1 MPDLSEN
8 RRVATLLREAAD
20 LLVAQGANP
29 FRAGAYRRAAD
40 TLARLDAPVR
50 ALFDE
55 RGREGLETLS
65 GIGRGLASSIAEIL
79 ITGQWAQLR
88 RLRGESDPEKLL
100 RLVPGIGPELARGL
114 HEGLGVDT
122 LEALE
127 LACLDGRV
135 AAVPGIGERRAAAI
149 CASLTAML
157 DKRRAT
163 VRARVPVPGTAAP
176 PVAIV
181 LDVDREYR
189 ERAAAGGLP
198 TIAPRRFNP
207 SGASLLPILH
217 ARRGDWHFTALY
229 SNTARAHALGRSRD
243 WVVVYFYDDEHA
255 EGQHTVVTETRGALA
270 GKRVVRGREG
280 ECRGYYDTLADRM
293 PA

>member
-100 RLVPGIGPELARGL
+100 RL
-114 HEGLGVDT
+114 
-122 LEALE
+122 
-127 LACLDGRV
+127 
-135 AAVPGIGERRAAAI
+135 VPGIGERRAAAI